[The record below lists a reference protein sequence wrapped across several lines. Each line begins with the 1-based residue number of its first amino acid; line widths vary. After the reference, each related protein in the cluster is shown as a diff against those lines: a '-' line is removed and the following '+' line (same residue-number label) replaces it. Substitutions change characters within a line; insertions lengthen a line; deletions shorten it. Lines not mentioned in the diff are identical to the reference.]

1 MTVELFE
8 KKITVEERSD
18 LGYVLLLA
26 EFKGYEDFMRFN
38 NNLFGICGNILG
50 TDIYDYNISGFSARF
65 FMPKDFRI

>member
-18 LGYVLLLA
+18 LGSVLLLA

-38 NNLFGICGNILG
+38 NNILG